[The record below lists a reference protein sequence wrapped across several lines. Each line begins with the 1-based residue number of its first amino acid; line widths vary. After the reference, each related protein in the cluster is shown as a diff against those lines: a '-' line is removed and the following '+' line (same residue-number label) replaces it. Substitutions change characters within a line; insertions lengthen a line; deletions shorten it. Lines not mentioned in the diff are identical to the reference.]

1 MSEFVCRV
9 ADADGRV
16 FSHVEAANT
25 LDEARQKLAER
36 GLFVYSVEARGGR
49 VGSLLRRRTG
59 RQIGGSDFLILNQQF
74 NTLIKAG
81 LPILRA
87 LELLAAR
94 ASSSRLRPVVEQIRD
109 HVREGKSLSEA
120 VDEAGVFSKVY
131 STAILAGEKSGNLPG
146 VLDYYIA
153 YQRVST
159 GVKKKIAATLVYPVL
174 LITVAII
181 IVTYLVTGVVPRF
194 ALLYRDMNVELPTPT
209 RVLIALTVDYRFLF
223 LGFVALLALIAMGVF
238 LWSRTD
244 EGGTALDRF
253 KFRLP
258 LVGDTLLKFQV
269 AQFSRTLSTLL
280 TGGTPLVA
288 GLQTATEAITSKL
301 LQSTVA
307 EATQMVREGESLH
320 AALASKGVMP
330 KMAVDMIE
338 VGESSG
344 AISPMLNSVAEF
356 YEEEVNLRLGAM
368 VAIIEPVLLIIM
380 GMFVA
385 FILISDELPL
395 LLGKKLLIRVAT
407 ARQIADVL
415 KRTEQSQRV
424 LEQATEAFAL
434 QAPKEE

>member
-1 MSEFVCRV
+1 MGEFVCRV

-87 LELLAAR
+87 LDLLATR
-94 ASSSRLRPVVEQIRD
+94 ASSARLRPVVEQIRD

-209 RVLIALTVDYRFLF
+209 RVLIAVTVDYRFLF

-385 FILISDELPL
+385 FILISLYLPIFSFSV
-395 LLGKKLLIRVAT
+395 K
-407 ARQIADVL
+407 
-415 KRTEQSQRV
+415 
-424 LEQATEAFAL
+424 
-434 QAPKEE
+434 

>member
-1 MSEFVCRV
+1 MGEFVCRV

-87 LELLAAR
+87 LDLLATR

-109 HVREGKSLSEA
+109 QVREGKSLSEA
-120 VDEAGVFSKVY
+120 VDDAGVFSKVY

-146 VLDYYIA
+146 VLDYYIS

-174 LITVAII
+174 LITVATI
-181 IVTYLVTGVVPRF
+181 IVTYLVTGVVPKF

-209 RVLIALTVDYRFLF
+209 RVLIALTVDYRFSF
-223 LGFVALLALIAMGVF
+223 LGFVGLLVLIAIGVF
-238 LWSRTD
+238 LWSRTE
-244 EGGTALDRF
+244 EGGTAFDRF

-269 AQFSRTLSTLL
+269 AQFSRTLATLL

-288 GLQTATEAITSKL
+288 GLQTATEAITSRL

-307 EATQMVREGESLH
+307 QATQMVREGESLH

-356 YEEEVNLRLGAM
+356 YEEEVNLRLGAL
-368 VAIIEPVLLIIM
+368 VAVIEPVLLIIM
-380 GMFVA
+380 GAFVA
-385 FILISDELPL
+385 FILISLYLPIFSFSVN
-395 LLGKKLLIRVAT
+395 G
-407 ARQIADVL
+407 AR
-415 KRTEQSQRV
+415 
-424 LEQATEAFAL
+424 
-434 QAPKEE
+434 